1 MVRKVKWTTRALQDL
16 RNIHDYIA
24 RDSRRYARL
33 QVERIRDAAANLAFF
48 PLMGRNVPELPD
60 SGFKEVISGNF
71 RVIYRFDESDNRILV
86 MSVMHGRRMLEN
98 CDVI

>member
-1 MVRKVKWTTRALQDL
+1 MVRKIIWTTRALQDL

-33 QVERIRDAAANLAFF
+33 QVERIRDAAANLDVF

-60 SGFKEVISGNF
+60 SAFKEVIVGNF
-71 RVIYRFDESDNRILV
+71 RVIYRFDEPNNQILV
-86 MSVMHGRRMLEN
+86 MSVMHGRRMLGN
-98 CDVI
+98 CDVF